1 MEPEKDKESKPMPFS
16 EDEKRLR
23 AYGRLPRRGEL
34 LGRHSK
40 ERTYFDSGDYALSAT
55 DKLTDVGA
63 IHTGAAYPRRE
74 SISLPYAAVPN
85 TSNAV
90 PLNSKLIP
98 STIKR
103 HNRIKQTRT
112 P

>member
-85 TSNAV
+85 TSNAD
-90 PLNSKLIP
+90 
-98 STIKR
+98 T
-103 HNRIKQTRT
+103 TG
-112 P
+112 